1 MNILQT
7 IWNAVSTPNEI
18 LINVSGF
25 FLCFIEAFVYMKL
38 FTTLLN
44 IDASKR
50 NKILYIASIAII
62 GFISRILIPNPYGTF
77 LNIILSILLI
87 KFIFN
92 TTFLKSIFA
101 EFIPIFIT
109 SVLELIYFRFYL
121 NVFNISYD
129 DILNIPI
136 HRFLCSISIYIL
148 LFLLYKLI
156 KYIKFNINLDILNGK
171 SKILFIVTA
180 ILGLCV
186 IACQLYLTS
195 FYSDVIPVLITVV
208 SIISL
213 LGYFFI
219 SVYSLLS
226 TTRLAT
232 TKRDL
237 QVEQWHNKSLKIMHE
252 NIRIFKH
259 DFNNIIQSIG
269 GYVDKNDIEGL
280 RKYYKDLLI
289 DCKIVTSLTTLDPNV
304 INNPAIY
311 NILSSKYHKA
321 SDLNILVNIEAFLN
335 LDEIEENMRIYDF
348 TKIFGILLD
357 NAIEASLECDKKEI
371 NIYFRKEVK
380 MNRLLII
387 IENTYKNKDVNLDK
401 IYEKNYTSK
410 TDNKNHGFGLF
421 EVRKI
426 LKKYDNLN
434 LFTTKDDEYFKQQF
448 EIYIN

>member
-25 FLCFIEAFVYMKL
+25 FLCFIEAFVNMKL

-44 IDASKR
+44 IEASKR
-50 NKILYIASIAII
+50 NKIIYVVSIAII
-62 GFISRILIPNPYGTF
+62 GFISRIFIPNPYATF
-77 LNIILSILLI
+77 LNMISVILAI
-87 KFIFN
+87 KFILK

-101 EFIPIFIT
+101 EFIPIFIM
-109 SVLELIYFRFYL
+109 SVLELFLLKVYL
-121 NVFNISYD
+121 NIFNIPYD
-129 DILNIPI
+129 GVFTIPI
-136 HRFLCSISIYIL
+136 HRATFSLLIYFLI
-148 LFLLYKLI
+148 FLLYKLI
-156 KYIKFNINLDILNGK
+156 KYIKFNIDLDILSGK
-171 SKILFIVTA
+171 SKILFIITA

-186 IACQLYLTS
+186 IACQLYLIS
-195 FYSDVIPVLITVV
+195 FYSDVIPVLITIV

-213 LGYFFI
+213 LGYFSI
-219 SVYSLLS
+219 SIYSLLS
-226 TTRLAT
+226 TTKLAT

-357 NAIEASLECDKKEI
+357 NAIEASVECNKKEI

-387 IENTYKNKDVNLDK
+387 IENTYKNKDVDLDK

-410 TDNKNHGFGLF
+410 DDNKNHGFGLF

>member
-7 IWNAVSTPNEI
+7 IWNAVSTPNEL

-25 FLCFIEAFVYMKL
+25 FLCFIEAFVNMKL

-44 IDASKR
+44 IDATRR
-50 NKILYIASIAII
+50 NKIIYVSL
-62 GFISRILIPNPYGTF
+62 ISVTAFLFRIFIPNPYATF
-77 LNIILSILLI
+77 LNMILGILLI
-87 KFIFN
+87 KFILKTN
-92 TTFLKSIFA
+92 FLKSILA
-101 EFIPIFIT
+101 EFIPIFIM
-109 SVLELIYFRFYL
+109 SILELICFRFYL
-121 NVFNISYD
+121 NIFDITYD
-129 DILNIPI
+129 DIINIPI
-136 HRFLCSISIYIL
+136 HRFLCSIFIYLL
-148 LFLLYKLI
+148 LFLLYKLT
-156 KYIKFNINLDILNGK
+156 KYIKFNINLDVLNGK
-171 SKILFIVTA
+171 SKILFIITA

-186 IACQLYLTS
+186 IACQLYLTN
-195 FYSDVIPVLITVV
+195 FYSDVIPVLITIV

-213 LGYFFI
+213 LGYFSI

-226 TTRLAT
+226 TTKLAT
-232 TKRDL
+232 TTRDL

-280 RKYYKDLLI
+280 RKYYKDLLN

-311 NILSSKYHKA
+311 NVLSSKYHKA

-357 NAIEASLECDKKEI
+357 NAIEASVECDKKEI
-371 NIYFRKEVK
+371 NIYFRKEAK
-380 MNRLLII
+380 RNRLLII
-387 IENTYKNKDVNLDK
+387 VENTYKNKDVDLDK

-410 TDNKNHGFGLF
+410 QDNKNHGFGLY